1 MNSWDIVGLIAA
13 SITTFGFVPQI
24 FKTYRTKSV
33 DGLSLMTLIQFSM
46 GIILWTAYGIHLR
59 DYIIV
64 GANIA
69 TGITLIV
76 LITLFI
82 IYKTK

>member
-1 MNSWDIVGLIAA
+1 MISWDIVGLIAA

-24 FKTYRTKSV
+24 IKTYQTKSV
-33 DGLSLMTLIQFSM
+33 DGLSFITLIQFGL
-46 GIILWTAYGIHLR
+46 GIILWTAYGIHLG

-64 GANIA
+64 GANIV

-76 LITLFI
+76 LIILFI
-82 IYKTK
+82 IYKKQ